1 MAPFLLKPKVAE
13 HLSTITL
20 NLTESMVEHYSKG
33 KNRSWRIINVMNE
46 YLGTFSDDVLTG
58 TDKRKIITISKPPD
72 ALYAAMYRAI
82 KCGLAI
88 SRSELFRHA
97 LRWDMQRDSKTKKNL
112 LEMKRERLEED
123 AKNGVIRVPTDEP
136 KELVYKVIGIA

>member
-1 MAPFLLKPKVAE
+1 
-13 HLSTITL
+13 
-20 NLTESMVEHYSKG
+20 
-33 KNRSWRIINVMNE
+33 MNE

-72 ALYAAMYRAI
+72 ALYVAMYRAI
-82 KCGLAI
+82 KSGLAI

-97 LRWDMQRDSKTKKNL
+97 LRWDMQRSVKN
-112 LEMKRERLEED
+112 KRFQLEED
-123 AKNGVIRVPTDEP
+123 AENGVVRVPNDEP